1 MGIEGL
7 DQVMLVVGIGKVFGS
22 IQITAGNR
30 VLDAIVP
37 DWQHLL

>member
-22 IQITAGNR
+22 IQIIAGNR